1 MDVFVRSICHIQTDT
16 AADTLEHDAVFAN
29 LVGVLSLETAQ
40 FDFDGI
46 TDLQNNSPFLS
57 WT

>member
-1 MDVFVRSICHIQTDT
+1 
-16 AADTLEHDAVFAN
+16 VFAN
-29 LVGVLSLETAQ
+29 LIGVLSLETAQ

-57 WT
+57 WTWIFAWCAQANIFF